1 MDPTTV
7 VAASQPDALRAALAE
22 NAEELR
28 TAGEHHHGG
37 ALTSVRT
44 ATHAG
49 HQIEVET
56 TYSITV
62 DGERFDAGL
71 IVDNEGRVYY
81 HGLPTRDFASAIDLV
96 KKAIDQFP
104 DDFGPMKHDDHG
116 PEHGHRADD

>member
-1 MDPTTV
+1 MDPTTL
-7 VAASQPDALRAALAE
+7 VAASQPDALRATLAD
-22 NAEELR
+22 NAEDLR
-28 TAGEHHHGG
+28 AAGEHGHGG
-37 ALTSVRT
+37 ALASLRT

-71 IVDNEGRVYY
+71 IADNEGRVYY

-104 DDFGPMKHDDHG
+104 DDFGPDQH
-116 PEHGHRADD
+116 EHGHGEDH